1 MVTEPVAGDLFAL
14 LCEDVWC
21 RVKVLSVNGP
31 TINVFF
37 VDHGDTAETTKSEL
51 RILAPQFQQLPL
63 QVRDVAVKVVHGL
76 ACSVELHVHAAWSY
90 MCTPRGVT
98 RARRVGSGEGAKKKH
113 KR

>member
-14 LCEDVWC
+14 LCEEVWC

-31 TINVFF
+31 TIKVFF

-63 QVRDVAVKVVHGL
+63 QVRDVAVEVVHGL
-76 ACSVELHVHAAWSY
+76 ACCVELQVHAAWKV
-90 MCTPRGVT
+90 GK
-98 RARRVGSGEGAKKKH
+98 ARKKA
-113 KR
+113 